1 LGKDL
6 LGRISRRHR
15 LFANGQTGSGKGI
28 MGKIR
33 LAVGVP
39 ESWEPELGR
48 PAWWMR
54 LLLFAAASGGII
66 GLIGFLSGDLLICLF
81 DWTAMIVI
89 GTALVAGLL
98 PGMVR
103 LGRRLGLPLGMAAA
117 IAIALTAI
125 PIGAV
130 AALFSAWAWPNEVG
144 RMSPADWYIRTLLVE
159 TFIVAGWTMLEQ
171 IRRARTTGAPLPPLP
186 SITASSDVLCL
197 QMEDHYVRIHRER
210 GSMIE
215 LMPMKVAIA
224 RYGRCEGLRVHRS
237 WWVARHAI
245 RRVEREG
252 RNWRLVLEG
261 GLVVPVARNSIA
273 QVRMLDVD

>member
-1 LGKDL
+1 
-6 LGRISRRHR
+6 
-15 LFANGQTGSGKGI
+15 

-33 LAVGVP
+33 LAVGAP

-48 PAWWMR
+48 PGWWIR
-54 LLLFAAASGGII
+54 LLLFAAAAGGTI

-81 DWTAMIVI
+81 DWTAMIMI
-89 GTALVAGLL
+89 GTVLVAGLL
-98 PGMVR
+98 PRMIR
-103 LGRRLGLPLGMAAA
+103 LGRRLGLPLGVAAA
-117 IAIALTAI
+117 LAIALTAA

-144 RMSPADWYIRTLLVE
+144 RMAPADWYIRTLLVE

-171 IRRARTTGAPLPPLP
+171 ARRARATDTTFPPLP
-186 SITASSDVLCL
+186 SLTAVSDVLCL
-197 QMEDHYVRIHRER
+197 QMEDHYVRIHRPH
-210 GSMIE
+210 GSTIE
-215 LMPMKVAIA
+215 LMPMKAAIA
-224 RYGRCEGLRVHRS
+224 RYGRSEGLRVHRS
-237 WWVARHAI
+237 WWVTRDAI

-273 QVRMLDVD
+273 QVRMLKVD